1 MCVLINL
8 FRLRGL
14 KSIFSNKLEQFRI
27 AGWVQLFENYTNF
40 QDSISL
46 EDLYYKEKSVNYS
59 TSLIPNNLPNY
70 K

>member
-14 KSIFSNKLEQFRI
+14 KSIFSNKLEQFWI